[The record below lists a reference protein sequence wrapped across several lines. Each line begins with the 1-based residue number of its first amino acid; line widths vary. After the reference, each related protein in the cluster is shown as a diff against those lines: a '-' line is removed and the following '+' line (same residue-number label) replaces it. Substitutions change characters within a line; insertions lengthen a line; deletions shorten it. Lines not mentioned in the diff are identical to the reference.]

1 MSSLGAVTGKDK
13 MDLCDA
19 GSIALAFFI
28 ENDHGISRVA
38 DCFCCGDRI
47 TAFKDIMQK
56 GLQEFL
62 DMCDLDD
69 QLAVTERVMQQNVMQ
84 NIPPGKGGSI

>member
-1 MSSLGAVTGKDK
+1 MSSLGAVIGKDK

-28 ENDHGISRVA
+28 ENDHDISRVA

-56 GLQEFL
+56 GLQGFL
-62 DMCDLDD
+62 DMCDLDEH
-69 QLAVTERVMQQNVMQ
+69 LSEEMENMKEMQ
-84 NIPPGKGGSI
+84 NAPPGKGGSL

>member
-1 MSSLGAVTGKDK
+1 MSSLGAVVGKDK

-28 ENDHGISRVA
+28 ENDYDISRVA

-62 DMCDLDD
+62 DMCDMDD
-69 QLAVTERVMQQNVMQ
+69 HFAEQEMKN
-84 NIPPGKGGSI
+84 PPVPKGGSL